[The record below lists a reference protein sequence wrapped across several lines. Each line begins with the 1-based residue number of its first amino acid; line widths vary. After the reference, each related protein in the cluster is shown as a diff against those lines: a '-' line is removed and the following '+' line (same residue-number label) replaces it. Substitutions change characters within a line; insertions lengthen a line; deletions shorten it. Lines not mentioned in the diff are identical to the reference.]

1 MISERMSS
9 RPMGWCRKGADML
22 SHIRIYWKSGSNMLE
37 VVQTQEKI
45 KMEEKAEGENYFS
58 ASEMLSWENRHRK
71 TNGKYIEAL
80 CASIA
85 NCQWSPR
92 ERHLILFVSY
102 TQMKLHYRC
111 CHCI

>member
-1 MISERMSS
+1 
-9 RPMGWCRKGADML
+9 MGWCRKGADML

-85 NCQWSPR
+85 NCQMSAKVNFNTS
-92 ERHLILFVSY
+92 ILVYFK
-102 TQMKLHYRC
+102 KLY
-111 CHCI
+111 ILVLLA